1 MVGKSDMS
9 DFTALL
15 RAVLTEP
22 DEDTPRLAMADW
34 YGENGDEARAEFVR
48 VQCELHRRCFGGW
61 TPTQQ
66 DVDDMEPLRRRE
78 RELLADGDW
87 RNADAWFHFSG
98 LRLSNIWGGP
108 PGHRHPTLALRPAD
122 GADGDRECVHCSVC
136 RGFVESVTCTA
147 ADWLAHAD
155 AIVWPP
161 TVACGHCAGR
171 EPGSPDAWKMRH
183 PCRVCTGTGRVPN
196 PDPPPPT
203 AVPVKVVRLTTE
215 PEVEVSQDGPQS
227 WLSVVRWPGGTRH
240 YVSSTDVPPARAAR
254 LAFEK
259 FARDRWPGVEVVPPH
274 VVTGDPSG

>member
-183 PCRVCTGTGRVPN
+183 PCRLCLGTGRVPN

-203 AVPVKVVRLTTE
+203 AMPVRRVTLTTE
-215 PEVEVSQDGPQS
+215 PEPWHEWLGITGKVRTRYPDGS
-227 WLSVVRWPGGTRH
+227 AKECS
-240 YVSSTDVPPARAAR
+240 
-254 LAFEK
+254 F
-259 FARDRWPGVEVVPPH
+259 DRWPGIEFVLPQTPVPL
-274 VVTGDPSG
+274 